1 MADRYSPR
9 IVVLVGSVIALL
21 GFISVFF
28 SPHYLFALIFALVL
42 LDIGGTGGACGKPT
56 ESAGIIRRR
65 KESF

>member
-42 LDIGGTGGACGKPT
+42 LDIGGRAGLVGNQLRALAL
-56 ESAGIIRRR
+56 SAEGRSR
-65 KESF
+65 